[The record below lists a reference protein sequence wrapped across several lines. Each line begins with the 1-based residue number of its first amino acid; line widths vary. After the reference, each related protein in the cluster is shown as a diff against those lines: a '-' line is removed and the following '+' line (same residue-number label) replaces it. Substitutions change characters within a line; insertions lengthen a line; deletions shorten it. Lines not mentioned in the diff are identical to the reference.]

1 MADPKTT
8 PCDDASPCLSDD
20 SLREGL
26 AVEDEELEI
35 GRGIVELSSPS
46 SPISPRP
53 SGDETR
59 AEEEEN
65 TDSPP
70 QELSINPFDRQRD
83 IVGKKMDAVAKL
95 QKTMEFNKESNELLD
110 RAVDYMQLYLSRYSN
125 GNFNTDWVRRM
136 LFYARIHGTPVSRL
150 RFSDPEKNK
159 RLRAMHSSIGAGFLP
174 SHWSGGVINMAQ
186 FFTRMDYLESKY
198 GERLW
203 ELHFIYGYEN
213 ISPCET
219 YFFRQWAEVAQ
230 QISNIELTLAIQ
242 CNAHSYLGFL
252 RNNLA
257 PHLPGIFLT
266 SLQCLLESKRPIEE
280 MSDNLIEIYTAFKKL
295 PTPKDYPW
303 MDDSLLFLFHLLTFH
318 LVNLQIKRR
327 SEDGGAFLSS
337 YIHGV
342 RLHDNAERHRPSGKH
357 GPKQNRSQA
366 ITFSN
371 FLRTL
376 FDEPKSSVG
385 LLPLAVWGAV
395 QFGSEEE
402 LADYMLDACTKHPF
416 LLVQC
421 HYILSRFHLEQIS
434 GRLFERLFDLSL
446 ECLATSPV
454 LLEVL
459 EQRSLDPTG
468 FGMFDS
474 VINQNLKALFM
485 FLDYGRHR
493 TDVRAWALLH
503 TNLCYLCDNN
513 ELMWA
518 LLWPLWTKRKDWWPR
533 FHSHSMTKKKGAKK
547 VADSNSSAGET
558 STDETYENEE
568 EESREEGAWEGGG
581 ERLNFKRVRHCDA
594 DKALLDHSVD
604 LPKISRYLLAVK
616 NARARALLRL
626 VEQESAENQNLAW
639 VRSIYAEHGEKRT
652 ELARWRRVDDG
663 KDEFGESSLSRWL
676 GSQSVELEVCGSV
689 PSDFT
694 GFSTKKVSAR
704 KIVDREPK
712 KRGRPRKN
720 PQPEETPP
728 APPRPRGRP
737 PKVPVTKFEKPITLN
752 ERLHSLVDESIA
764 QRSLTKLSTGGGGR
778 CTNNS
783 LNVSLELVQ
792 RQNLSPLVSF
802 KIPKKSSAMPQKNS
816 NEFSLLTLKKPKVEP
831 SDFEL
836 PSNFYGNIAAVP
848 ASSPSVRPSLRNS
861 FQWAA
866 DRPCTSSSVTAHNQ
880 RSTPSKTNGKGTLN
894 NSKKKNT
901 TSSDNSESAIN
912 RDSHENITKT
922 RHSTELNANGSM
934 AKSGREKGRNE
945 ISKDSDKP
953 TTLQHGDFVEQK
965 KSSSISAKLGI
976 FTAQTF
982 QYEVDVAP
990 AVVKHFESAQVLDI
1004 FDSLPASI
1012 DPRLKQE
1019 SANGLSLSSAR
1030 TLNRLVLRQGKRNH
1044 RTAQAFF
1051 CGGPLSALAVC
1062 PRATK
1067 RGRELIAIGTFTD
1080 EKMLRVATEEKENQ
1094 HAFVHLWTSNPKD
1107 LNEMARFE
1115 CLLRVPKAQHICS
1128 LAWCPLIDDD
1138 FDLYRKS
1145 LSQRPV
1151 ANHAEQRTRQTS
1163 APSTSLQN
1171 FGEIT
1176 KESLGLLAVGT
1187 HNGRIH
1193 IYNLPIDF
1201 ETLIKKYQGD
1211 VCKETNSTDSLP
1223 LILES
1228 EPVITLCHPPTPV
1241 FDLNSG
1247 SDKTEKAKGQGSGR
1261 DEEASQAG
1269 TDDKN
1274 DKINCKDNA
1283 HPSANVTAIPL
1294 FCLQWSLFSSARH
1307 FGAVSAIGRVFIWD
1321 LSRPAEP
1328 TWKLHFDDWN
1338 SPPQSL
1344 CWLDKDKICISF
1356 RRRLFRIY
1364 CLISPSGS
1372 DQAGSSQPVLE
1383 CDLNKTCG
1391 VKCCSQPLIFRGLI
1405 SYESA
1410 TFSFFGTSQQA
1421 PSYIW
1426 VTSSSNESE
1435 KDQICA
1441 TTLSNCHQIQNT
1453 NVSVCQLAGL
1463 CASVGA
1469 DGRMACSLNGRMAPN
1484 EEGNGENFMHGR
1496 TLLQLIT
1503 HDKSPA
1509 REPNDQQSF
1518 CFSHNDCCEHKR
1530 LEVRLGDCA
1539 LMDQENERVSRR
1551 RAPEVC
1557 SSRRL
1562 ESLTLCE
1569 FSRSC
1574 AGLIYC
1580 GGESGLVFLVPSTL

>member
-1 MADPKTT
+1 M
-8 PCDDASPCLSDD
+8 S
-20 SLREGL
+20 
-26 AVEDEELEI
+26 
-35 GRGIVELSSPS
+35 
-46 SPISPRP
+46 SPRP
-53 SGDETR
+53 SEDETR
-59 AEEEEN
+59 GEEEEN
-65 TDSPP
+65 RDSTP
-70 QELSINPFDRQRD
+70 QELSINPFHRQID

-125 GNFNTDWVRRM
+125 GNFNTDWIRRM

-150 RFSDPEKNK
+150 RFPDTE
-159 RLRAMHSSIGAGFLP
+159 
-174 SHWSGGVINMAQ
+174 
-186 FFTRMDYLESKY
+186 
-198 GERLW
+198 
-203 ELHFIYGYEN
+203 
-213 ISPCET
+213 
-219 YFFRQWAEVAQ
+219 
-230 QISNIELTLAIQ
+230 
-242 CNAHSYLGFL
+242 
-252 RNNLA
+252 
-257 PHLPGIFLT
+257 
-266 SLQCLLESKRPIEE
+266 CLLESKRPIEE

-295 PTPKDYPW
+295 PTLKGYPW

-318 LVNLQIKRR
+318 LVNLQVKRR
-327 SEDGGAFLSS
+327 SEDGSAFLSS
-337 YIHGV
+337 YIHGI
-342 RLHDNAERHRPSGKH
+342 RLHDNAERHRVIMLLNYCLDVERNLITERSGAKH

-454 LLEVL
+454 LLEIL

-474 VINQNLKALFM
+474 VISQNLKALFM

-518 LLWPLWTKRKDWWPR
+518 LLWPLWTKRKDWWP
-533 FHSHSMTKKKGAKK
+533 H
-547 VADSNSSAGET
+547 SNSSAGET

-568 EESREEGAWEGGG
+568 SREEGAWEGGG
-581 ERLNFKRVRHCDA
+581 ERLHFKRVRHCDT

-639 VRSIYAEHGEKRT
+639 VRSIYAEHGERRT
-652 ELARWRRVDDG
+652 ELAQWRRVDDG
-663 KDEFGESSLSRWL
+663 KDEFGESSLSRWI
-676 GSQSVELEVCGSV
+676 GSQSIELEVCGSV

-728 APPRPRGRP
+728 VPPRPRGRP
-737 PKVPVTKFEKPITLN
+737 PKVPVTKFEKPITHN

-764 QRSLTKLSTGGGGR
+764 QRSLTKLGTGGGGR

-802 KIPKKSSAMPQKNS
+802 KIPKKPSSAMPQKNS

-836 PSNFYGNIAAVP
+836 PPNFGNIAAVP
-848 ASSPSVRPSLRNS
+848 ALSSSSVRPSLRNS

-866 DRPCTSSSVTAHNQ
+866 DRPCTSSSVTAHSQ
-880 RSTPSKTNGKGTLN
+880 R
-894 NSKKKNT
+894 
-901 TSSDNSESAIN
+901 SSDNSESAKN
-912 RDSHENITKT
+912 GDSHENITKT

-934 AKSGREKGRNE
+934 AKSGKEKARNG

-953 TTLQHGDFVEQK
+953 TTLQHGDIVEQK

-976 FTAQTF
+976 FTAQIF

-1004 FDSLPASI
+1004 FESLPASI

-1030 TLNRLVLRQGKRNH
+1030 TVNRLVLRQGKRNH

-1062 PRATK
+1062 PRATR
-1067 RGRELIAIGTFTD
+1067 RGRELIAIGTFAD
-1080 EKMLRVATEEKENQ
+1080 EKMLRVPTEEKENQ

-1107 LNEMARFE
+1107 LNDMARLE

-1128 LAWCPLIDDD
+1128 LAWCPLIDED

-1145 LSQRPV
+1145 LSQKPV

-1193 IYNLPIDF
+1193 IYNIPIDF

-1211 VCKETNSTDSLP
+1211 VCETNSTDSLP

-1241 FDLNSG
+1241 FDLNIG
-1247 SDKTEKAKGQGSGR
+1247 NDKTEKAKQRESGR
-1261 DEEASQAG
+1261 DEAAQAG
-1269 TDDKN
+1269 TDDKLN
-1274 DKINCKDNA
+1274 SKDNVN
-1283 HPSANVTAIPL
+1283 PSANVTAIPL

-1338 SPPQSL
+1338 SPPQSI
-1344 CWLDKDKICISF
+1344 CWLDREKICISF

-1364 CLISPSGS
+1364 CLISPSES
-1372 DQAGSSQPVLE
+1372 DQFGSSQLVLE

-1509 REPNDQQSF
+1509 REPNDQKRF

-1539 LMDQENERVSRR
+1539 LMDQENERVSRK

-1557 SSRRL
+1557 SGRRL